1 MRATLRALLAF
12 ALLLP
17 AGGTLAAQHHGLR
30 PVERDSNRDGDGSGF
45 WAIVG
50 LSRGNERFRF
60 DTDATWS
67 DPFQANSFLLSAGG
81 RISPDFTVGV
91 EWNIWSSY
99 EASSDQRLQALSLVG
114 NWYPMGSPVFLKGGI
129 GLGSNRIE
137 DATGVFKDSGYG
149 LTFGA
154 GVDIPIARRVALQ
167 PRIDYYAQRY
177 DSPGQANDY
186 RERLTQIGVAIRF
199 R

>member
-1 MRATLRALLAF
+1 MRATLRAFLVL

-17 AGGTLAAQHHGLR
+17 AGGSLAAQHRGLR
-30 PVERDSNRDGDGSGF
+30 PVERDSDNDGSGF
-45 WAIVG
+45 WVIVG
-50 LSRGNERFRF
+50 LSRGDERFRF
-60 DTDATWS
+60 DADNGWS
-67 DPFQANSFLLSAGG
+67 DPFQANSFLVSAGG
-81 RISPDFTVGV
+81 KVSPDFALGL

-99 EASSDQRLQALSLVG
+99 EASSDQRLQALNLVG
-114 NWYPMGSPVFLKGGI
+114 NWYPMGSPVFLKAGF

-137 DATGVFKDSGYG
+137 DVDGVFKHSGYG
-149 LTFGA
+149 VTLGA
-154 GVDIPIARRVALQ
+154 GIDIPIARRVAIQ

-177 DSPGQANDY
+177 DSPGQDNDY

>member
-1 MRATLRALLAF
+1 MRATLRAFLFL

-17 AGGTLAAQHHGLR
+17 IGGSLAAQHRGLR
-30 PVERDSNRDGDGSGF
+30 PVDRNGDGDGSGF

-50 LSRGNERFRF
+50 LSRGDERYRF
-60 DTDATWS
+60 DIDNGWS
-67 DPFQANSFLLSAGG
+67 DPFQANSFLVSAGG
-81 RISPDFTVGV
+81 RISPDFTLGV

-99 EASSDQRLQALSLVG
+99 EASSDQRLQALNLVG
-114 NWYPMGSPVFLKGGI
+114 NWYPLGSPVFLKAGF
-129 GLGSNRIE
+129 GLGGNRIE
-137 DATGVFKDSGYG
+137 DASGVFKDSGVG
-149 LTFGA
+149 VTLGV

-177 DSPGQANDY
+177 DSPGQDNDY

>member
-1 MRATLRALLAF
+1 MRATLRALLF
-12 ALLLP
+12 LALLLP

-30 PVERDSNRDGDGSGF
+30 PVDRESNGDGSGSGF
-45 WAIVG
+45 WVIVG
-50 LSRGNERFRF
+50 LSRGSERYRF
-60 DTDATWS
+60 DTDSIWA

-81 RISPDFTVGV
+81 GVSPDFTLGL

-99 EASSDQRLQALSLVG
+99 EATSDQRLQALSLVG
-114 NWYPMGSPVFLKGGI
+114 NWYPMGSPFFLKGGI

-137 DATGVFKDSGYG
+137 DGTGIFKDSGYG
-149 LTFGA
+149 VTVGA
-154 GVDIPIARRVALQ
+154 GVDIPIARRVAIE